1 MPLQLHQGRCGDRAP
16 CPPRVHTECRGR
28 VCALGRCWDRL
39 PVFQAHSI
47 DPWAAWVLLLKQN
60 EKTVNDRKRS
70 RDRAKNLEVS

>member
-1 MPLQLHQGRCGDRAP
+1 M
-16 CPPRVHTECRGR
+16 
-28 VCALGRCWDRL
+28 
-39 PVFQAHSI
+39 FQAHSI